1 MIYHVFS
8 DGAIFPSK
16 IDFVIYFIKVRSND
30 NPDVQELKNK
40 SLKELQFLYRRLVK
54 VGDNVSRF
62 CFSKKEANQVSD
74 YVTKTGYFPL

>member
-1 MIYHVFS
+1 MIYQVFS

-16 IDFVIYFIKVRSND
+16 IDFVIHFIKVRSND

-40 SLKELQFLYRRLVK
+40 SLKELQFIYKIVK
-54 VGDNVSRF
+54 IGDDVSRF

-74 YVTKTGYFPL
+74 FVTKTGHFPL